1 MAFSAWWKLNGYS
14 ASESF
19 KVTRCEFEFADKKIQ
34 FSQNNKVKY
43 QDNNHMKLKRLHF
56 HPCGN
61 YSERY
66 EDELAIFETDF
77 GRTAVGLGLMLLF
90 AVVPFITG
98 PYLLYVI
105 NMIGIT
111 AIAAIGLNIL
121 VGFTGQISL
130 GHGAFFGVG
139 AYAAAILATS
149 LHFPFWLALPCA
161 GFATALVGM
170 LFGIPSVRL
179 KGLYLTIATLAG
191 QFIIEYVLIHWES
204 LTQGTM
210 GIVLPSARLFGLEL
224 SGDRA
229 FFYIIFVSL
238 VFMTYCAA
246 NLLRTRYGRAFIAI
260 RDNDRAA
267 EGMGIPIF
275 RYKLL
280 SFGISSF
287 YAGFAGAVWA
297 YYMISITAEP
307 FNLGMSVE
315 YLAMVIIGGMG
326 NIAGSVFGAAFIT
339 VLNETLRWLTDILM
353 NTHLLQGIELTI
365 APLRELVF
373 GSAIVLFILFEPRGL
388 AEVWRIVRS
397 SFRLWPFS
405 Y

>member
-1 MAFSAWWKLNGYS
+1 M
-14 ASESF
+14 
-19 KVTRCEFEFADKKIQ
+19 KK
-34 FSQNNKVKY
+34 
-43 QDNNHMKLKRLHF
+43 LHF

-61 YSERY
+61 FSEQY
-66 EDELAIFETDF
+66 DQELTIFETDF
-77 GRTAVGLGLMLLF
+77 GRGAVCIGLFLF
-90 AVVPFITG
+90 LVLAPMIIE
-98 PYLLYVI
+98 PYLLYVVNI
-105 NMIGIT
+105 IGIT

-139 AYAAAILATS
+139 AYAGAILATS
-149 LHFPFWLALPCA
+149 LHVPFWAAVPAA
-161 GFATALVGM
+161 GLVTAVVGM
-170 LFGIPSVRL
+170 VFGMPSIRL

-191 QFIIEYVLIHWES
+191 QFIIEYVLVHWES
-204 LTQGTM
+204 MTKGTM
-210 GIVLPSARLFGLEL
+210 GIVLPAASIFGFTLE
-224 SGDRA
+224 GDRS
-229 FFYIIFVSL
+229 FFYIIYISL
-238 VFMTYCAA
+238 IMMVLIAA
-246 NLLRTRYGRAFIAI
+246 NLMRTRYGRAFIAI

-287 YAGFAGAVWA
+287 YAGFAGAIWA
-297 YYMISITAEP
+297 YYMVSISTEP
-307 FNLGMSVE
+307 FNLGLSVE

-326 NIAGSVFGAAFIT
+326 NIAGSIFGATFIT
-339 VLNETLRWLTDILM
+339 VLNEALRWLTDILM
-353 NTHLLQGIELTI
+353 NAGIMPGIELNI

-373 GSAIVLFILFEPRGL
+373 GGAIVLFILFEPRGL

-397 SFRLWPFS
+397 NFRLWPFS